1 LNKHINLIK
10 INKNMGFIMSEQ
22 KKMLIVD
29 DEETLTFSLYQT
41 FILAKRDYEVVT
53 AASGEEAAEKLK
65 SKNYDLVITDISM
78 PGMSGLD
85 LLSSIKKQYPATEV
99 IIMTAYGSPEKKEEA
114 MQYGAKYYVEKPFEI
129 KEMKQLVMNV
139 LG

>member
-1 LNKHINLIK
+1 ML
-10 INKNMGFIMSEQ
+10 EQ

-29 DEETLTFSLYQT
+29 DEETLTYSLYQS

-53 AASGEEAAEKLK
+53 ADSGEEAAEKLK
-65 SKNYDLVITDISM
+65 SKDFDLVITDISM
-78 PGMSGLD
+78 PGMSGLE
-85 LLSSIKKQYPATEV
+85 LLAAIKDQYPNIEV

-114 MQYGAKYYVEKPFEI
+114 MNSGAKYYVEKPFEI